1 MSQAGIPGISADFGG
16 EVTGKRPSP
25 LPLIPDNDRYNNITI
40 VYLK

>member
-25 LPLIPDNDRYNNITI
+25 LPLIHDNDRYCELTI
-40 VYLK
+40 VYIK